1 MTAMKPGYTDII
13 FEMSNTLCQAVL
25 EREPDLAQRVHEL
38 DGEVNKILR
47 RLGFFVVSLV
57 LGELSNKVTIEAKKK
72 GLTIHRAKRIKY
84 SSMFGVV
91 EILSPYLRNKNTSSG
106 ARPVKEQ
113 LGIEHGD
120 ISIAVQRAM
129 SDFGAEESFG
139 QAAKRFQ
146 EHYGWTMDR
155 AAVRREVEKT
165 AVLAQEYV
173 EKRLDATS
181 DDYLQP
187 VGTRPGIEQILVE
200 LDGCHIRTGKKVV
213 LEKVELTSKRRLP
226 KCQRQIDWREV
237 RVGLARPLQELKNR
251 TYVARMGF
259 YPEVVRHLASAAI
272 VQGMSVRTQVIAVAD
287 GGNGLR
293 EALHQQFPRM
303 TFILDRPHLKQHL
316 YAGAEA
322 MGLTGSVRH
331 SWVSDKLQLIDLGLV
346 NLAIWQLGNYQ
357 GQGIKRITNLSQ
369 YLQRFS
375 DAVSYEKFLSL
386 GLPIG
391 SGEVESAHRYI
402 PQKRLKIPGATW
414 HPNTI
419 NPMLALRI
427 IRANDW
433 WQDFWTQQAATRAL
447 VA

>member
-1 MTAMKPGYTDII
+1 MKPGYTDLL
-13 FEMSNTLCQAVL
+13 FEMSHTLCQAVL

-47 RLGFFVVSLV
+47 RLGLVTVSLM
-57 LGELSNKVTIEAKKK
+57 LAQLSDQVTLEAKKK

-84 SSMFGVV
+84 SSLFGVV
-91 EILSPYLRNKNTSSG
+91 EVLSPYLRNKNTSSG
-106 ARPVKEQ
+106 SRPVKEQ
-113 LGIEHGD
+113 LRIEHGD
-120 ISIAVQRAM
+120 RSIAVQRAM

-173 EKRLDATS
+173 EKRLDGTS
-181 DDYLQP
+181 GDYLQP
-187 VGTRPGIEQILVE
+187 VANRPGIEQILVE
-200 LDGCHIRTGKKVV
+200 LDGSHIRTGKKVV
-213 LEKVELTSKRRLP
+213 LEKVELTPKRRLP

-237 RVGLARPLQELKNR
+237 RVGLARPLQELKSR

-259 YPEVVRHLASAAI
+259 YPEVVRHLVSAAI
-272 VQGMSVRTQVIAVAD
+272 VQGMSIRTQVIAVAD
-287 GGNGLR
+287 GGIGLR
-293 EALHQQFPRM
+293 EALQQQFPRM

-322 MGLTGSVRH
+322 IGLTGSVRH
-331 SWVSDKLQLIDLGLV
+331 SWVSDKLQLTSLGLV

-357 GQGIKRITNLSQ
+357 GPGIKRIANLSQ

-375 DAVSYEKFLSL
+375 DAVSYEKFVSQ

-447 VA
+447 FA